1 MIVFYQRYICIILKI
16 LESKKLPPD
25 ELNVFNN
32 GKQVIFA
39 LLGVM
44 YRLVN
49 NDINLDDLKDD
60 SKMIEDVDFVYGKF
74 QYKEDDIDER
84 LINLILDI
92 VEVLNRIYEEKKA
105 DYNSVSNFFKTDKV
119 YIEHILNKFS
129 FTISKKDKDLKEF
142 LENAEILKRI

>member
-1 MIVFYQRYICIILKI
+1 
-16 LESKKLPPD
+16 
-25 ELNVFNN
+25 
-32 GKQVIFA
+32 
-39 LLGVM
+39 
-44 YRLVN
+44 
-49 NDINLDDLKDD
+49 
-60 SKMIEDVDFVYGKF
+60 MIEDVDFVYGKF